1 MITLAINPNFGK
13 ELFTDII
20 PILFYIVLGI
30 MIISLITSAYKKN
43 TKEFLTVFLMFA
55 IVLVICK
62 KPDLLLVLGDFLVIN
77 TGEILKNLIV

>member
-20 PILFYIVLGI
+20 PILFYIVLGV
-30 MIISLITSAYKKN
+30 MIISLITSAYKKKV
-43 TKEFLTVFLMFA
+43 KEFLTAFLMFA

>member
-20 PILFYIVLGI
+20 PILFYIVLGV

-43 TKEFLTVFLMFA
+43 AKEFITAFLMFA